1 MGAKP
6 FVHAACAAAAAAALC
21 TIPERAAADAARAWA
36 AARDNVPAQ
45 AALVIGADLS
55 AITKSQTFHRFLP
68 LALAKD
74 PEVRKL
80 FETIKTSCKIDPLT
94 AIQGVVYA
102 TDADRKHG
110 AVYVSLG
117 AGLDQAKLTK
127 CFEEVAKASGAKD
140 AKLTVKKT
148 GAITE
153 VTIDKDKAR
162 DKAYVSWIGSDVLV
176 IPSDLRD
183 RAVLEKW
190 IGKKGGLARSP
201 LAKLHAS
208 ANTKGVVWGAS
219 AIAKELDPGLRM
231 KSAHGAL
238 TMAGKNLV
246 LDLST
251 TLDSAKAAADAV
263 VKANAQIALVVGTG
277 QLPPTVKTM
286 LQQVSIK
293 SSGPVISIKATVA
306 ETELLGLLTMI
317 GP

>member
-21 TIPERAAADAARAWA
+21 AIPERAAADAARAWA
-36 AARDNVPAQ
+36 AARDNLPAQ
-45 AALVIGADLS
+45 AALVVGADLT

-68 LALAKD
+68 LALAKEPD
-74 PEVRKL
+74 ARKV

-110 AVYVSLG
+110 AIYLSLG
-117 AGLDQAKLTK
+117 GGLDQAKLTK

-140 AKLTVKKT
+140 AKLTVKKA
-148 GAITE
+148 GAVTE
-153 VTIDKDKAR
+153 VTIDKDKA
-162 DKAYVSWIGSDVLV
+162 YVSWIGTDVLV

-190 IGKKGGLARSP
+190 IGQKGGLARSP
-201 LAKLHAS
+201 LGKIHAS
-208 ANTKGVVWGAS
+208 ANTKGVLWGAS

-238 TMAGKNLV
+238 TMAGGNLV
-246 LDLST
+246 VDLHT
-251 TLDSAKAAADAV
+251 TLDTAKAAADAV
-263 VKANAQIALVVGTG
+263 AKANAQIAQVAGTG
-277 QLPPTVKTM
+277 QVPPSIKTM
-286 LQQVSIK
+286 LQQISIK
-293 SSGPVISIKATVA
+293 ASGPVISIKAAIPEA
-306 ETELLGLLTMI
+306 ELVGLLSLI